1 MLSLPE
7 DWNYKIS
14 GLSQI
19 NKEGIDS
26 IRTALIEL
34 EKAGYIERHRCRDA
48 KGRLRVSEYIIREKP
63 IEPMLENPRL
73 DNSVQDCPTQDKS
86 TLLSKEEIIIEKI
99 NTDQS
104 NTDSFFPSNL
114 SEGMKGSVCEREK
127 IKKQIEYTC
136 LLERYN
142 RRQLDELVEIM
153 LEVAMNTGKVIRIG
167 RDQEYPRE
175 YVQERFSRINA
186 LHIERV
192 MDGIEDNTVPV
203 KNTKA
208 YLLSVLF
215 NSVSTIDHYYTIQA
229 KTEF

>member
-7 DWNYKIS
+7 DWNYRIS
-14 GLSQI
+14 GLSEI

-34 EKAGYIERHRCRDA
+34 ENAGYIERHRCRDA

-63 IEPMLENPRL
+63 IEPKL
-73 DNSVQDCPTQDKS
+73 DNPTLDDSMQDFSVQDKS
-86 TLLSKEEIIIEKI
+86 RLLSKEEIIKEQI

-104 NTDSFFPSNL
+104 NTDSFIPSTT
-114 SEGMKGSVCEREK
+114 SEGSKDSGREREK

-136 LLERYN
+136 LIERYN
-142 RRQLDELVEIM
+142 RYQLDELVEIM
-153 LEVAMNTGKVIRIG
+153 LEVAMHTGKVIRIG

-186 LHIERV
+186 MHIERA
-192 MDGIEDNTVPV
+192 MDGIEDNIVPV

-215 NSVSTIDHYYTIQA
+215 NSVSTIDHYYSIQA